1 MCKGTFQSLAGS
13 GKTVARDF
21 GAWLRQIAETDNTT
35 NLYAVILDKKAGPG
49 TRRRKNRAS
58 HPLETY
64 RSLYQLNQLFKGHA
78 QCHDN

>member
-35 NLYAVILDKKAGPG
+35 NLYAVILDKKAGPE
-49 TRRRKNRAS
+49 
-58 HPLETY
+58 P
-64 RSLYQLNQLFKGHA
+64 
-78 QCHDN
+78 

>member
-35 NLYAVILDKKAGPG
+35 NLYAVILDKKAGPEPG
-49 TRRRKNRAS
+49 GEKTGPATPSKLTAHYTS
-58 HPLETY
+58 
-64 RSLYQLNQLFKGHA
+64 
-78 QCHDN
+78 